1 KIQVSG
7 GTAAD
12 TSTFYTMMYH
22 ALQAPSIVSD
32 ANGQYIGFDGQVHS
46 APGFNKYEY
55 FSGWDIY
62 RNECQFIAMMD
73 PARASDMAQSLV
85 LDARQS
91 GTMPRWSVA
100 DGDSGVMMGDPAT
113 PIIAGIYAF
122 GGTNFDT
129 ASALA
134 AMVNAALNPKVVA
147 HNGIH
152 ERDAERDYL
161 NLGYVPAAQ
170 SGGYG
175 PVSMTLEYCSADVAL
190 ARFARALGDTTN
202 YALAMDRAQN
212 WRNLFNPGTGYIQ
225 LRNSDAGW
233 SLGFPTFN
241 GRAYVEGTA
250 DQYLWM
256 VPFNLSSLISA
267 LGGPQAA
274 SARLDKF
281 FTQLND
287 ADTSYS
293 PYAYLGNEPCSE
305 TPWIYN
311 FLGEPWKTSDV
322 VHRIMTQLFS
332 TAPGGLPGNDDLGQM
347 ASLYVLAALGMHPEI
362 PGDDVLV
369 LNGPLFPQAVVHL
382 TNGDVT
388 ITAEN
393 AGDNDPYVQSL
404 TVNGRPSTASW
415 IRYSQIANGGTL
427 AFTLGTAPNT
437 NWGCN
442 PSDLP
447 PSYTDG
453 MTSPQAGNYVWGTGL
468 ETDDI
473 QPTWLNTVDSGPSG
487 GGIANVGPFVNTVSG
502 PELGVR
508 NENAQS
514 GSNALMYSGTAKGG
528 ASSHAYMKMF
538 DVSKQGI
545 TVSPGMHFSYWIFP
559 QSSTNNSL
567 ASGNNSAYVALDLI
581 FSDGSTLR
589 DSGLTNQYDVPM
601 NPANQGAVLQLDTW
615 NYVTVDLTPLAGK
628 TINRIDLGY
637 SQPNA
642 SGGYRGYVDDLSIT
656 TPAGWFSNDLALN
669 QPATADSQK
678 AGSPASAGNDGN
690 LTTSWSAADENTN
703 HWWQVDLGH
712 LCNLTGDEVI
722 WPANEGAY
730 DYTVAVSADG
740 STWTTVVDRTANTS
754 PDQDQADMFTSQARY
769 VKITVTGMPAGN
781 PAGFCE
787 FRAFGNIIKL
797 PAPPAGVAAL
807 AGYGLVSLNWPSVP
821 GATSYNIS
829 RATSSGA
836 ETTIA
841 TITTSN
847 FTDTGLAN
855 GTTWYYE
862 ISASNILGSSGNS
875 PEASATPEPPL
886 PGSYDAAVV
895 ADSPLAYWPLNETN
909 GSVALDPVNSYNGAC
924 IGGVTLGQSGPPFP
938 GFPAPS
944 YAARFD
950 GTSGHVDIPGDSFNI
965 TNAITI
971 VAWVNAP
978 TSPNFAGVVGQGD
991 PSWRMT
997 VNPSGQPGANDGGK
1011 DDATCP
1017 ASITGTNWR
1026 MIAYTYSGTPDVPNN
1041 GLLYLDGVLVAD
1053 NTAGQINGDSLD
1065 VWIGGSPDYGL
1076 ARLFTGSISHVAVFT
1091 NALSPAKILAL
1102 YQAALAAPQGAVGTA
1117 TPHPQTH
1124 FRANSMAK
1132 PASKL

>member
-1 KIQVSG
+1 
-7 GTAAD
+7 
-12 TSTFYTMMYH
+12 
-22 ALQAPSIVSD
+22 
-32 ANGQYIGFDGQVHS
+32 
-46 APGFNKYEY
+46 
-55 FSGWDIY
+55 
-62 RNECQFIAMMD
+62 
-73 PARASDMAQSLV
+73 
-85 LDARQS
+85 
-91 GTMPRWSVA
+91 
-100 DGDSGVMMGDPAT
+100 
-113 PIIAGIYAF
+113 
-122 GGTNFDT
+122 
-129 ASALA
+129 
-134 AMVNAALNPKVVA
+134 
-147 HNGIH
+147 
-152 ERDAERDYL
+152 
-161 NLGYVPAAQ
+161 
-170 SGGYG
+170 
-175 PVSMTLEYCSADVAL
+175 
-190 ARFARALGDTTN
+190 
-202 YALAMDRAQN
+202 
-212 WRNLFNPGTGYIQ
+212 
-225 LRNSDAGW
+225 
-233 SLGFPTFN
+233 
-241 GRAYVEGTA
+241 
-250 DQYLWM
+250 
-256 VPFNLSSLISA
+256 
-267 LGGPQAA
+267 
-274 SARLDKF
+274 
-281 FTQLND
+281 
-287 ADTSYS
+287 
-293 PYAYLGNEPCSE
+293 
-305 TPWIYN
+305 
-311 FLGEPWKTSDV
+311 
-322 VHRIMTQLFS
+322 
-332 TAPGGLPGNDDLGQM
+332 
-347 ASLYVLAALGMHPEI
+347 
-362 PGDDVLV
+362 
-369 LNGPLFPQAVVHL
+369 
-382 TNGDVT
+382 
-388 ITAEN
+388 
-393 AGDNDPYVQSL
+393 
-404 TVNGRPSTASW
+404 VNGRPSTASW